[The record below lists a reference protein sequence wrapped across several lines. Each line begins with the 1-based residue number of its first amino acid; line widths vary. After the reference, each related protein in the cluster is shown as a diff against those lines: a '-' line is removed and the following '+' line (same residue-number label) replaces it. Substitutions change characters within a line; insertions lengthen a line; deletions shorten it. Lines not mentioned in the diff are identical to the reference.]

1 MARLAFK
8 DKRELREMTWVDLRK
23 FTVWKQGE
31 SDGRKRLHPE
41 KRMGFRNTVES
52 LSLNLNCGTD
62 TSPTRPGGNQCDVEI
77 GSLINTSCFFTG
89 RTATVIRPDNLTSCE
104 SYLLVKKQI

>member
-77 GSLINTSCFFTG
+77 GSLLNKHQ
-89 RTATVIRPDNLTSCE
+89 
-104 SYLLVKKQI
+104 LLLYRKNCHSDKTRQLDFM